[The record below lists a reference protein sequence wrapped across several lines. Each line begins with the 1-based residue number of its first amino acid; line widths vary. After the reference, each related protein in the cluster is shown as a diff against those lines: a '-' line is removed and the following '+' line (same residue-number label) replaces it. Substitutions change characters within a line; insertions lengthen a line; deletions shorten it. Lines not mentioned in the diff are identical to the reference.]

1 MEVLTFEHGE
11 VRLDNELVPGILQN
25 LRVSGKVRFDEQKV
39 DGGSGKK
46 KAPQAEKSRRA
57 PLFQAPH
64 GGSL

>member
-1 MEVLTFEHGE
+1 MEFLTFEHGE

-46 KAPQAEKSRRA
+46 TIILR
-57 PLFQAPH
+57 
-64 GGSL
+64 